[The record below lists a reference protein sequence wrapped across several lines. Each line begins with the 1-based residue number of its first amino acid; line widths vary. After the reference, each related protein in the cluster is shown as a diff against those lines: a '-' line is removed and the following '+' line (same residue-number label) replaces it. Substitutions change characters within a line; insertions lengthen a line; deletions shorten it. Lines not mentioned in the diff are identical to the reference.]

1 MGINNYKIVKNLG
14 QGSYGSVYLA
24 KNLVSKSNDEYV
36 AIKKFLMNDKS
47 SYNSF
52 KNEVK
57 ILKRIKSNY
66 LVRIIDYYK
75 DSQYM
80 YLVMEYAP
88 KGDLEGYIRS
98 LFKNNKKIDYKF
110 LDTVIYQLT
119 EGLNV
124 LHKNNIIHRDIKLP
138 NILIFKDNLV
148 KITDFGV
155 SKLLENGKLST
166 NTAIGTPY
174 YMSPE
179 LFKGTPYNY
188 SVDFWAL
195 GCLIYKFLT
204 NKYPF
209 EASNISLLCNKII
222 KGKYDL
228 SIIPFK
234 YKNIVKKLLEIGKN
248 RADEKDLFQFIL
260 SNSNSFI
267 KKKNELKPVNKKT
280 YQIEN
285 EKIKISSDNPYRRKL
300 DPILIPP
307 KKYKTKEIEEIT
319 RKLEPIIPTKKYK
332 TKEIE
337 EITRKLEPINQ
348 QYIQKLKKLEF
359 IDKTYNKKLAPIAE
373 RPKFKR
379 NNINNYINNPFPKIK
394 REKLEPINN
403 FKSQYKKDFVRF
415 NIQNIKN
422 IKQKRF

>member
-1 MGINNYKIVKNLG
+1 MGINNYKIIKNLG

-57 ILKRIKSNY
+57 ILKRIKSDY

-98 LFKNNKKIDYKF
+98 LFRNNRKINYKF

-138 NILIFKDNLV
+138 NILIFDDNLV

-166 NTAIGTPY
+166 DTAIGTPY

-179 LFKGTPYNY
+179 VVKGTPYNY

-209 EASNISLLCNKII
+209 EASNIALLCNKIV

-267 KKKNELKPVNKKT
+267 KKKNQLNPINKKT
-280 YQIEN
+280 YRIEN
-285 EKIKISSDNPYRRKL
+285 EKVVISSDNPYRKKL
-300 DPILIPP
+300 EPIIENSKLPIS
-307 KKYKTKEIEEIT
+307 KKFKTKEIEE
-319 RKLEPIIPTKKYK
+319 LTK
-332 TKEIE
+332 
-337 EITRKLEPINQ
+337 KLEPINKI
-348 QYIQKLKKLEF
+348 YKQKLKKLEL
-359 IDKTYNKKLAPIAE
+359 IDNPYRKKLEPIAE
-373 RPKFKR
+373 NYKFKK
-379 NNINNYINNPFPKIK
+379 NNINNYLDNPFPKVNK
-394 REKLEPINN
+394 KKLEPINN
-403 FKSQYKKDFVRF
+403 AKYKKDFVKF

-422 IKQKRF
+422 IKQKRN